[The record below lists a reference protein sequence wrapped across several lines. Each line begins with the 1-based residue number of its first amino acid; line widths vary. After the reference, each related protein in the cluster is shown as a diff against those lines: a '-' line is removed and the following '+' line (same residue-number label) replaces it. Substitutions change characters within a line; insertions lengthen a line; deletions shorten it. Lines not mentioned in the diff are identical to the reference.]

1 MKYRTNAVWS
11 MSPRRTTCGTC
22 SIGFVCV
29 CDFDYIIILDQR
41 RGWSLRNENNNEKGW
56 STHVNPLWI
65 TIVYGIVEKH
75 KTRVFYFQLAMN

>member
-1 MKYRTNAVWS
+1 MPYGPCLLVVPVQRVVHVLLF
-11 MSPRRTTCGTC
+11 C
-22 SIGFVCV
+22 VCV